1 MRRMKI
7 KKKNQGNSFIM
18 VVATISFLAV
28 LVAAILVAV
37 ALCYRLKAYDINAR
51 DNFYYLEQAMDE
63 IYAGV
68 GGDAMKVLNQAYD
81 ETLEVLVYYDTS
93 AKAYVTMEPTEAN
106 KILKTTY
113 MTLLQKNEHYKSK
126 DDLEAHLKSF
136 LSYPYDSSVTEGKEG
151 IQLSIGSIVSPG
163 TLVAQENAEYVICNL
178 VLRREAEYS
187 TVNARSKK
195 DSGTVGAADT
205 FIQTLTTDLI
215 IGKPEFDVNF
225 NGNSADLS
233 ELYAY
238 SMIADRGIEITDKEG
253 KPALGNKV
261 NITGN
266 IYAASDFYNKSYDEN
281 PGTIPTVNDVAA
293 PAGLESNQIQKVNSY
308 DEDRLK
314 NCDGVNV
321 KSMYSGLYVD
331 GATVV
336 LASNRIIVPGSLA
349 LMNCADVTISD
360 VANSSADYADVWADG
375 IVLDG
380 FALRQSTT
388 GDVMKGASLT
398 MKARAYIYDDLEVN
412 ANSGS
417 VLLNGEYYGYNYAS
431 TDNRT
436 YTTESIEKGVR
447 KFTKDTHAGITDGQS
462 IKGQAHYNSS
472 AIILNGQDTTLDF
485 KQANALYVAG
495 QSYIEL
501 SKDTKESETAETVN
515 YTVKN
520 GDVVENMTDEVKR
533 ETDSYLTQE
542 TKDGNITN
550 NYTVET
556 GKTDESDKTPIQDY
570 RTGEAISIKSNQ
582 LAYIPDGNVH
592 DQKDGLWLELPKR
605 LRDVDAYKDIWS
617 NFDKIP
623 VVKTVVSGKTKY
635 FLDFSKADIKDKN
648 VMNQFIADYAAMF
661 DESTI
666 VDASGKTAGETYGMI
681 DITDYEY
688 FKVKML
694 QVSDEETDP
703 YKNIYT
709 NSAITTQ
716 VDGNF
721 TIVANSGN
729 IAPLIMAAEN
739 INDAIEEGNSKKSE
753 NGGNNQSLLQIGSD
767 AAIAAQRVSGKLQD
781 QYKEVKW
788 LLTNKSGEG
797 AFVTQAHTLK
807 EEVITPINHYFD
819 FSLVNDENSRYC
831 TLKCGYGVWISEG
844 DVQIGAD
851 SCKIGSSTT
860 NYTKPYK
867 NGKVRGI
874 VIAKGDVTFGDDVEE
889 FEGLIVAGGK
899 VIINNFDKV
908 NGKTT
913 MDLIANEE
921 IIKSVLRECDY
932 SRGESKANNF
942 GFVCD
947 MFRLFKS
954 QYVPPAGSNDTPVVS
969 MKDISAVQFEDILS
983 FRNWKKNVD

>member
-1 MRRMKI
+1 MRRKKI

-68 GGDAMKVLNQAYD
+68 GGDAMRVLNQAYD

-93 AKAYVTMEPTEAN
+93 KKAYVTMEPADAN

-113 MTLLQKNEHYKSK
+113 MKMLSSNEDYQPSNAE
-126 DDLEAHLKSF
+126 DHLKSF
-136 LSYPYDSSVTEGKEG
+136 LSYPYSDTDEDTKEG
-151 IQLSIGSIVSPG
+151 VQLSIGNINK
-163 TLVAQENAEYVICNL
+163 TDDELVICNL
-178 VLRREAEYS
+178 VLRREAKYS

-195 DSGTVGAADT
+195 DSGTVGAPDT

-225 NGNSADLS
+225 NGNNADLS

-253 KPALGNKV
+253 KTALGNKV

-281 PGTIPTVNDVAA
+281 PGTIPTVNNVAA
-293 PAGLESNQIQKVNSY
+293 PADLKSDQIQKVNSY

-331 GATVV
+331 GASVI
-336 LASNRIIVPGSLA
+336 LASDRIIVPGSLA
-349 LMNCADVTISD
+349 LMNCADVTISNI
-360 VANSSADYADVWADG
+360 ANSSADYADIWADG

-462 IKGQAHYNSS
+462 INGQAHYNSS

-501 SKDTKESETAETVN
+501 SKATKKSETTETVN

-520 GDVVENMTDEVKR
+520 GDVVENMTDEVRR

-542 TKDGNITN
+542 IENGTVTD

-556 GKTDESDKTPIQDY
+556 GKISESDKTAIQDY

-592 DQKDGLWLELPKR
+592 DQEDGLWLELPQR

-681 DITDYEY
+681 NITDYEH

-694 QVSDEETDP
+694 QVSEEETDP

-729 IAPLIMAAEN
+729 IAPLVQAAEN
-739 INDAIEEGNSKKSE
+739 VNNAIKEGN
-753 NGGNNQSLLQIGSD
+753 NVQSLLQIGSD
-767 AAIAAQRVSGKLQD
+767 AAVAAQRVSSKLQD

-788 LLTNKSGEG
+788 LLTNKSSEG

-819 FSLVNDENSRYC
+819 FSLVNKENSRYC

-851 SCKIGSSTT
+851 SCKIGSSTADY
-860 NYTKPYK
+860 NKPYK

-874 VIAKGDVTFGDDVEE
+874 VIAKGDVTFEDNVEE
-889 FEGLIVAGGK
+889 FEGLIVTGGK
-899 VIINNFDKV
+899 IIINNFDKV

-913 MDLIANEE
+913 MSLIANEE
-921 IIKSVLRECDY
+921 VIKTILRECDY
-932 SRGESKANNF
+932 SRGESKADNF

-947 MFRLFKS
+947 MFRLFTS
-954 QYVPPAGSNDTPVVS
+954 QYVPPAESGDTPVVS